1 MKKPLKSYLLAP
13 GPTPVPPQ
21 ALLAMAQPIVHH
33 RSPQFKPILEEVK
46 EDLQYVFQTKNDV
59 LILASTGTGGMEGAV
74 TNTLSSGDKAIVV
87 RAGKFGERWAEICEA
102 YGVEPIN
109 IDIEWGRCVTPEQI
123 KAALEKHPEAKAV
136 FIQAHETSTGVKFPL
151 KEIGE
156 IVKDKEGTILVVDAI
171 SAMGAMEIKT
181 DAWHLDVVVAGSQKA
196 LMLPPGLAFVSLSE
210 KAWRFV
216 ERSNLPKY
224 YFNFAK
230 ERKSLAKN
238 QTAFTAAV
246 SLIIGLR
253 ETLRQIKEIGLENI
267 IAHNQRLSEAVKA
280 AVKAMG
286 LKIFTKE
293 GLSEVV
299 TAVEAPHGIDAQEI
313 TKIMRED
320 YGITIAGGQAQLKG
334 KIFRISHMG
343 YVDEHEIIMVIA
355 ALERTLIK
363 LRYNLTP
370 GVGLKVAQ
378 EILLKDK

>member
-1 MKKPLKSYLLAP
+1 
-13 GPTPVPPQ
+13 
-21 ALLAMAQPIVHH
+21 
-33 RSPQFKPILEEVK
+33 
-46 EDLQYVFQTKNDV
+46 
-59 LILASTGTGGMEGAV
+59 
-74 TNTLSSGDKAIVV
+74 
-87 RAGKFGERWAEICEA
+87 
-102 YGVEPIN
+102 
-109 IDIEWGRCVTPEQI
+109 
-123 KAALEKHPEAKAV
+123 
-136 FIQAHETSTGVKFPL
+136 
-151 KEIGE
+151 
-156 IVKDKEGTILVVDAI
+156 
-171 SAMGAMEIKT
+171 
-181 DAWHLDVVVAGSQKA
+181 VVVAGSQKA